1 MNVKLTRRDFTE
13 RLALGSFWA
22 AAVSSIV
29 GMAKL
34 LMPAVM
40 PDAATRMKLGHP
52 EELPPGTSRLFEDK
66 NVFVFSESD
75 GIYAISAIC
84 THLGCIV
91 SQLPDRQFDCPCHGS
106 KFNARGEVFAG
117 PAPRGLDWIEISQA
131 PNGVLYADTASTVPP
146 GTKWSRA

>member
-1 MNVKLTRRDFTE
+1 MKLTRRDFTE
-13 RLALGSFWA
+13 RLAFGSFWA
-22 AAVSSIV
+22 AAVSSLA

-40 PDAATRMKLGHP
+40 PDAATRVKLGYP
-52 EELPPGTSRLFEDK
+52 EELPLGTARLFEDK
-66 NVFVFSESD
+66 NLFVFSGAD

-91 SQLPDRQFDCPCHGS
+91 SRSPDGQFDCPCHGT

-117 PAPRGLDWIEISQA
+117 PAPRGLEWLEISQA
-131 PNGVLYADTASTVPP
+131 PNGALYADTSSVVPP
-146 GTKWSRA
+146 GTKWSQA